1 MIADFIIAVCAIGIL
16 ICAIYIVYQAKKL
29 KYEKQMEKFNRIV
42 EEKQNERNDNVY
54 ASIEEEI

>member
-1 MIADFIIAVCAIGIL
+1 MVADFIIAVCAIGIL

-29 KYEKQMEKFNRIV
+29 KYEKRLEKLHSIA
-42 EEKQNERNDNVY
+42 EEKQTNDDVY

>member
-1 MIADFIIAVCAIGIL
+1 MVADFIIAFCSIGIL

-29 KYEKQMEKFNRIV
+29 KYEKRMEKYLRLAEN
-42 EEKQNERNDNVY
+42 KQHDDDVY